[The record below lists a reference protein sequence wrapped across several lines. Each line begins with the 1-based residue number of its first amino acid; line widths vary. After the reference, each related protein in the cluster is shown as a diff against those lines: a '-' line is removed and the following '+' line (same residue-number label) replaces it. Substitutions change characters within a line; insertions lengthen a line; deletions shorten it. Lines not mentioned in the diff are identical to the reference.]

1 MNSSKPTVLIVDDQN
16 FYCNLLKDIIDDE
29 CNVLYATSGKQT
41 IDIVLSQVIDLIL
54 LDIIMPDINGY
65 EICRWIKSD
74 PATKDIPI
82 IFVSIKDKPQDQATG
97 LAMGAIDYITK
108 DTDVTVIKAR
118 IKNQVQLKKQR
129 DILFQLAH
137 IDNLT
142 ELYNRLFFNETL
154 EKLWLN
160 ALRNKEYLSALL
172 IDIDFFKKFNDLYGH
187 LEGDQCLKKVA
198 RALKNSLMRPAD
210 IVARYGGDEFIALL
224 PSTNHDGAVNVATRI
239 QKNIKSLE
247 IKHEFSEVSKLVT
260 VSIGIATI
268 MPESQHEPIGLIK
281 RADLGL
287 YKAKNEGRNRFIAIE
302 Y

>member
-1 MNSSKPTVLIVDDQN
+1 MNLRKHTVLIVDDQD

-29 CNVLYATSGKQT
+29 YNVVYATSGKQT
-41 IDIVLSQVIDLIL
+41 MDIVLSQVIDLIL

-65 EICRWIKSD
+65 EICRWIKSN
-74 PATKDIPI
+74 PATQDIPI
-82 IFVSIKDKPQDQATG
+82 IFVSIKDKPQEQATG

-118 IKNQVQLKKQR
+118 IQNQMQLKKQR

-142 ELYNRLFFNETL
+142 ALYNRHFFNEAF

-160 ALRNKEYLSALL
+160 ALRNKEYLSALI
-172 IDIDFFKKFNDLYGH
+172 IDIDFFKKFNDFYGH

-198 RALKNSLMRPAD
+198 QALKNSLMRPVD
-210 IVARYGGDEFIALL
+210 IVARYGGEEFVALL
-224 PSTNHDGAVNVATRI
+224 PSTTHDGAVIVAKRI
-239 QKNIKSLE
+239 QENIKSLE
-247 IKHEFSEVSKLVT
+247 IKHELSEVSKLVT

-268 MPESQHEPIGLIK
+268 RPESQHEPVDLIK
-281 RADLGL
+281 RADFGL

-302 Y
+302 